1 MKFVNIPNLPEYAHS
16 VAVSGE
22 ISEEAE
28 YALRTAGFEMIKTR
42 PEPILYNA
50 VKYHPDMQFHHLG
63 GGAIIC
69 TPNMSE
75 ILPSEAELEISPI
88 QDGKYPGDVLYNA
101 ARVGDF
107 LICNVR
113 YTSEKILEYCR
124 KGGIEIIDCVQ
135 GYAKCNTCII
145 DEKSIITSDVSIAR
159 ACAPCPIG
167 VLFVDDSSVALS
179 GFSHGFFGG
188 ASGKLR
194 RDLLAVNGD
203 IRLHK
208 NAAEIIG
215 FAAARDVEIL
225 SLTKSP
231 PEDIGS
237 LAALTER

>member
-1 MKFVNIPNLPEYAHS
+1 MKLVDVPNLPYCARS
-16 VAVSGE
+16 LVVSGE
-22 ISEEAE
+22 ISAE
-28 YALRTAGFEMIKTR
+28 SEYTLRTAGLELIKTR

-63 GGAIIC
+63 GSAAVC
-69 TPNMSE
+69 TPNMAE
-75 ILPSEAELEISPI
+75 ILPSEAELDISPI
-88 QDGKYPGDVLYNA
+88 PEGKYPGDVLYNA

-124 KGGIEIIDCVQ
+124 SCGIEIICCAQ
-135 GYAKCNTCII
+135 GYAKCNACIV
-145 DEKSIITSDVSIAR
+145 DKRSVITSDMSIAR
-159 ACAPCPIG
+159 ACAPYPID
-167 VLFVDDSSVALS
+167 VLFVDDSSVVLP

-188 ASGKLR
+188 ASGLLR

-208 NAAEIIG
+208 SAADIIG

-237 LAALTER
+237 ITALTEI